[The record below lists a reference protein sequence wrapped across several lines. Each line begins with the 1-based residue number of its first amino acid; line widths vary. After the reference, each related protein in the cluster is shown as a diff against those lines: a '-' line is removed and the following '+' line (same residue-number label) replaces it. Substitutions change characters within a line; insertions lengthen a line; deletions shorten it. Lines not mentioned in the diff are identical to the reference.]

1 MTKARKEIVK
11 RLRFNHEQVRR
22 LDSYLEMK
30 KLTFTDFIHYLIES
44 ELNRLGW
51 QCNDDVQFD
60 DLIANTIVGDLP
72 IRKRRRE
79 KFNITGRPAPELDPK
94 LLRILG
100 GVGHNVN
107 QIAHSLNLICGYQRD
122 VMGQFSFID
131 CLEVLVDIQQQ
142 IHKYLPEILTYNI
155 SEKLAEQRRSKEQGS
170 ADKVELKL

>member
-1 MTKARKEIVK
+1 MNKAKRDITK
-11 RLRFNHEQVRR
+11 RLRFTHEQVNR

-44 ELNRLGW
+44 ERNRLGW
-51 QCNDDVQFD
+51 QCNDGVQLD
-60 DLIANTIVGDLP
+60 DLVANTIVSDLK

-100 GVGHNVN
+100 GIGHNVN

-122 VMGQFSFID
+122 VIGQFSFID

-142 IHKYLPEILTYNI
+142 IHKYLPEIPTYKI
-155 SEKLAEQRRSKEQGS
+155 SEKLAEQRRSKAQGS
-170 ADKVELKL
+170 ADKVEITL